1 MDELI
6 DILLNE
12 DSTILTSFAR
22 ALKYSE
28 KAKETTKE
36 DESNG

>member
-6 DILLNE
+6 DVLLNE
-12 DSTILTSFAR
+12 DSAILTSFAR

-28 KAKETTKE
+28 KLKETPKE